1 LYVEDHGDGVPVL
14 LLHGWP
20 DSARLWRHQ
29 VPFLVA
35 SGFRVIT
42 PDLRG
47 FGRSQRP
54 ADVAAYRL
62 RNMVADVTAILDRLG
77 LERAHVVGHDW
88 GAAVAWLTAMLRP
101 DRVRTLTA
109 ISVPH
114 LRAAPTL
121 RQQEMAWY
129 QLFFQFAGVAEA
141 TIQHDDWAWLRT
153 FSRGDGDLEQAI
165 ADLSRPGALTASLNW
180 YRANVAPRMPGP
192 ARALPP
198 VLAPTLGIWST
209 GDHYLDGERM
219 VNSGSLVSGPWR
231 YEEIPGASHWVPL
244 DAPDRLNELLLG
256 WLSLRCLLG
265 DDEQDVVGERVAR
278 VVEQQLDHAADRA
291 VEVGR
296 GQRRRHASVEGEE
309 AARPVP
315 GLHQA
320 VGIEQQPVVRA
331 QGNVLRGRM
340 RMQAQGRLV
349 AWRGHQLQAPGIGRQ
364 LDRRV
369 VAAVDDAHRAG
380 AELREYHRD
389 EVLDVH
395 VPRQPGV
402 HLLGEPGQIGLAEHQ
417 LAEDRQNRRAPAH
430 RLKPFA
436 LDIAEDEARSEL
448 CHRNVIKVPADQSLG
463 RRRLIVGRKGD
474 TAEFG
479 GQRPQN
485 RALDPFADPDKRA
498 FPARA
503 DHRHQTGENARNT
516 DNSETVSRT

>member
-1 LYVEDHGDGVPVL
+1 MTSPQEGQILELNGISLYVEDHGGGDPVL

-35 SGFRVIT
+35 NGFRVIT
-42 PDLRG
+42 PDMRG

-54 ADVAAYRL
+54 GDVAAYRL
-62 RNMVADVTAILDRLG
+62 PNVIADVTALLDRLG
-77 LERAHVVGHDW
+77 LDRAHVVGHDW
-88 GAAVAWLTAMLRP
+88 GAAVAWLTAMLSP

-114 LRAAPTL
+114 LQAAPTL

-192 ARALPP
+192 ARALPL

-219 VNSGSLVSGPWR
+219 VNSGSLVGGPWR

-256 WLSLRCLLG
+256 WLRLQRRLLA
-265 DDEQDVVGERVAR
+265 DDEQHVVGERVAG
-278 VVEQQLDHAADRA
+278 VVEQQLGHAADRA
-291 VEVGR
+291 VQVGGSQR
-296 GQRRRHASVEGEE
+296 GRHLSVEAEE
-309 AARPVP
+309 PARPVP

-320 VGIEQQPVVRA
+320 IGIEQQPVVRA
-331 QGNVLRGRM
+331 QRDVLRGRM
-340 RMQAQGRLV
+340 RVQAQGRLV
-349 AWRGHQLQAPGIGRQ
+349 SWRGHELQSPGIGRQ
-364 LDRRV
+364 LDRGGV
-369 VAAVDDAHRAG
+369 PAVDDAHVAG
-380 AELREYHRD
+380 RELREYHRD

-402 HLLGEPGQIGLAEHQ
+402 HLLGEPGQIGLAERK
-417 LAEDRQNRRAPAH
+417 LAEHRQNRGAPAH
-430 RLKPFA
+430 RFKSFA
-436 LDIAEDEARSEL
+436 LHIADDEARPEL
-448 CHRNVIKVPADQSLG
+448 CHRHVIKIPAD
-463 RRRLIVGRKGD
+463 
-474 TAEFG
+474 
-479 GQRPQN
+479 
-485 RALDPFADPDKRA
+485 
-498 FPARA
+498 
-503 DHRHQTGENARNT
+503 
-516 DNSETVSRT
+516 